1 MAIEQLLTTD
11 GILDYPDADNP
22 SKGTTEQQFQE
33 WLKNQNNV
41 LSDVVKSTIWQPNT
55 SYSDGQIIGSPNMTP
70 NVVAKVTTG
79 GITASTEPAWG
90 DVGESLNDGTVSYI
104 LVPQTITSASMDDIT
119 EGTDK
124 YKAITPAV
132 MAQLLKDIYKQAKLD
147 AHPVGS
153 IYESTSDQSP
163 ADLFGGTWEAMDPGR
178 VLVSAGTTSTGT
190 VYNAGDKGGEEAT
203 GLEIKNLPPHSF
215 SGTTSD
221 GGLHNHSGR
230 FQWVGSSGSDKIPVY
245 TSGDYDYTDSG
256 TTSNHINY
264 AGNHHHT
271 FTTNTLGSGVA
282 HNNMQ
287 PYEVVYRWKR
297 TA

>member
-33 WLKNQNNV
+33 WLKNQNHV
-41 LSDVVKSTIWQPNT
+41 LGDVVKSTIWQPNT
-55 SYSDGQIIGSPNMTP
+55 SYTEGQVIGSPNMTP

-79 GITASTEPAWG
+79 GITGSSEPVWG
-90 DVGESLNDGTVSYI
+90 AVGESLNDGTVSYV
-104 LVPQTITSASMDDIT
+104 LVPQTITSASMDDVAA
-119 EGTDK
+119 GTDK

-178 VLVSAGTTSTGT
+178 VLVSAGTASTGT
-190 VYNAGDKGGEEAT
+190 VYNAGDKGGEEAHKLT
-203 GLEIKNLPPHSF
+203 ESELPRVTVTST
-215 SGTTSD
+215 GTTTSAGAHKHDIKSPAGKADD
-221 GGLHNHSGR
+221 GNWLGR
-230 FQWVGSSGSDKIPVY
+230 GYIWDKVQIYSTETAGEHQHGVTVSGSF
-245 TSGDYDYTDSG
+245 G
-256 TTSNHINY
+256 
-264 AGNHHHT
+264 GNQT
-271 FTTNTLGSGVA
+271 

-287 PYEVVYRWKR
+287 PFEVVYRWKR

>member
-11 GILDYPDADNP
+11 GILDYLDADNP

-33 WLKNQNNV
+33 WLKNQNHV
-41 LSDVVKSTIWQPNT
+41 LGDVVKSTIWQP
-55 SYSDGQIIGSPNMTP
+55 SAAYVAGQIIGSPNMTP

-79 GITASTEPAWG
+79 GITASSEPVWG

-163 ADLFGGTWEAMDPGR
+163 ADLFGGTWEAMDPGS
-178 VLVSAGTTSTGT
+178 VLVSAGTASTGT
-190 VYNAGDKGGEEAT
+190 VYNSGDKGGEEAT
-203 GLEIKNLPPHSF
+203 GLSIANLPPHNF
-215 SGTTSD
+215 SGTTSTA
-221 GGLHNHSGR
+221 GEHSHNITAGQS
-230 FQWVGSSGSDKIPVY
+230 WSSGSSPRRIVY
-245 TSGDYDYTDSG
+245 RDNVGVMNFSVDA
-256 TTSNHINY
+256 
-264 AGNHHHT
+264 AGAHNHT
-271 FTTNTLGSGVA
+271 FTTNTLGSGVK

-287 PYEVVYRWKR
+287 PFEVVHRWKR

>member
-33 WLKNQNNV
+33 WLKNQNHV
-41 LSDVVKSTIWQPNT
+41 LGDVVKSTIWQP
-55 SYSDGQIIGSPNMTP
+55 SAAYVAGQIIGSPNMTP

-79 GITASTEPAWG
+79 GITSSTEPVWG
-90 DVGESLNDGTVSYI
+90 NVGESLNDGTVSYI
-104 LVPQTITSASMDDIT
+104 LVPQTITSASIDDIT

-178 VLVSAGTTSTGT
+178 VLVSAGTASTGT
-190 VYNAGDKGGEEAT
+190 VYNAGDKGGEENHKLT
-203 GLEIKNLPPHSF
+203 ESENGPHSH
-215 SGTTSD
+215 SASCSTAGN
-221 GGLHNHSGR
+221 HNHVVYGSDDNGGSVGFDTQGNAYMQSQIAYPSSYSGNHSHNITI
-230 FQWVGSSGSDKIPVY
+230 GSSGNGAP
-245 TSGDYDYTDSG
+245 
-256 TTSNHINY
+256 
-264 AGNHHHT
+264 
-271 FTTNTLGSGVA
+271 
-282 HNNMQ
+282 HNNM
-287 PYEVVYRWKR
+287 PPFEVVYRWER

>member
-33 WLKNQNNV
+33 WLKNQNHV
-41 LSDVVKSTIWQPNT
+41 LGDVVKSTIWQPST
-55 SYSDGQIIGSPNMTP
+55 PYTEGQVIGSPNMTP

-79 GITASTEPAWG
+79 GITSSSEPVWG

-178 VLVSAGTTSTGT
+178 VLVSAGTASTGT
-190 VYNAGDKGGEEAT
+190 VYNAGDKGGEEKHQLT
-203 GLEIKNLPPHSF
+203 ESELPVTKITV
-215 SGTTSD
+215 SGTTEEAGYHRHSIITKANEAKSTSPQPAFGDD
-221 GGLHNHSGR
+221 GDK
-230 FQWVGSSGSDKIPVY
+230 VGY
-245 TSGDYDYTDSG
+245 TNYD
-256 TTSNHINY
+256 
-264 AGNHHHT
+264 GNHAHK
-271 FTTNTLGSGVA
+271 FSGVGQFGGGIA
-282 HNNMQ
+282 HDNMA
-287 PYEVVYRWKR
+287 PFEVVYRWKR

>member
-33 WLKNQNNV
+33 WLKNQNHV
-41 LSDVVKSTIWQPNT
+41 LGDVVKSTIWQP
-55 SYSDGQIIGSPNMTP
+55 SAAYVAGQIIGSPNMTP

-79 GITASTEPAWG
+79 GITASSEPVWG

-132 MAQLLKDIYKQAKLD
+132 MAQLLKNIYKQAKLD

-178 VLVSAGTTSTGT
+178 VLVSAGTASTGT
-190 VYNAGDKGGEEAT
+190 VYTAGDKGGEENHKLT
-203 GLEIKNLPPHSF
+203 ESENGPHAHSA
-215 SGTTSD
+215 SCSTD
-221 GGLHNHSGR
+221 GNHNHVVYGSDDNRGSCGFDTQGNAYMQSQIAYPSSYSGNHSHSITI
-230 FQWVGSSGSDKIPVY
+230 GSSGNGAP
-245 TSGDYDYTDSG
+245 
-256 TTSNHINY
+256 
-264 AGNHHHT
+264 
-271 FTTNTLGSGVA
+271 
-282 HNNMQ
+282 HNNM
-287 PYEVVYRWKR
+287 PPFEVVYRWKR

>member
-33 WLKNQNNV
+33 WLKNQNHV
-41 LSDVVKSTIWQPNT
+41 LGDVVKSTIWQPNT
-55 SYSDGQIIGSPNMTP
+55 SYADGQVIGSPNMTP
-70 NVVAKVTTG
+70 NVVAKVTTR
-79 GITASTEPAWG
+79 GITGSSEPVWG
-90 DVGESLNDGTVSYI
+90 AVGESLNDGTVSYI
-104 LVPQTITSASMDDIT
+104 LVPQTITSASVDDIT
-119 EGTDK
+119 TGTDK
-124 YKAITPAV
+124 YKAVTPAV

-178 VLVSAGTTSTGT
+178 VLVSAGTASTGT
-190 VYNAGDKGGEEAT
+190 VYNAGDKGGEEKHQLT
-203 GLEIKNLPPHSF
+203 ESELPRVTVTST
-215 SGTTSD
+215 GTTTSAGAHKHDIKSPAGKADD
-221 GGLHNHSGR
+221 GNWLGR
-230 FQWVGSSGSDKIPVY
+230 GYIWDKVQIYSTETAGEHQHGVTVSGSF
-245 TSGDYDYTDSG
+245 G
-256 TTSNHINY
+256 
-264 AGNHHHT
+264 GNQT
-271 FTTNTLGSGVA
+271 

-287 PYEVVYRWKR
+287 PFEVVYRWKR

>member
-33 WLKNQNNV
+33 WLKNQNHV
-41 LSDVVKSTIWQPNT
+41 LGDVVKSTIWQPNT
-55 SYSDGQIIGSPNMTP
+55 SYTEGQVIGSPNMTP

-79 GITASTEPAWG
+79 GITGSSEPVWG
-90 DVGESLNDGTVSYI
+90 AVGESLNDGTVSYV
-104 LVPQTITSASMDDIT
+104 LVPQTITSASMDDVAA
-119 EGTDK
+119 GTDQ
-124 YKAITPAV
+124 YKAIAPAV

-178 VLVSAGTTSTGT
+178 VLVSAGTASTGT
-190 VYNAGDKGGEEAT
+190 VYNAGDKGGEEKHQLT
-203 GLEIKNLPPHSF
+203 ESELPRVTVTST
-215 SGTTSD
+215 GTTTSAGAHKHDIKSPAGKADD
-221 GGLHNHSGR
+221 GNWLGR
-230 FQWVGSSGSDKIPVY
+230 GYIWDKVQIYSTETAGEHQHGVTVSGSF
-245 TSGDYDYTDSG
+245 G
-256 TTSNHINY
+256 
-264 AGNHHHT
+264 GNQT
-271 FTTNTLGSGVA
+271 

-287 PYEVVYRWKR
+287 PFEVVYRWKR

>member
-33 WLKNQNNV
+33 WLKNQNHV
-41 LSDVVKSTIWQPNT
+41 LGDVVKSTIWQPSVT
-55 SYSDGQIIGSPNMTP
+55 YVAGQIIGSPNMTP

-79 GITASTEPAWG
+79 GITASTEPVWG
-90 DVGESLNDGTVSYI
+90 AVGESLNDGTVSYV
-104 LVPQTITSASMDDIT
+104 LVPQTIISASMDDIT

-163 ADLFGGTWEAMDPGR
+163 ADLFGGTWEAMEAGR
-178 VLVSAGTTSTGT
+178 VLVSAGTASTGT
-190 VYNAGDKGGEEAT
+190 VYNAGDKGGEESHQLTESENGPHDHDAT
-203 GLEIKNLPPHSF
+203 CSES
-215 SGTTSD
+215 
-221 GGLHNHSGR
+221 GLHNHT
-230 FQWVGSSGSDKIPVY
+230 FPLFVGGGDDHAGVTSNSY
-245 TSGDYDYTDSG
+245 TANPKGNG
-256 TTSNHINY
+256 TTND
-264 AGNHHHT
+264 AGSHAHEIT
-271 FTTNTLGSGVA
+271 IGVSGKGA
-282 HNNMQ
+282 PHNNMQ
-287 PYEVVYRWKR
+287 PFEVIYRWQR

>member
-33 WLKNQNNV
+33 WLKNQNHV
-41 LSDVVKSTIWQPNT
+41 LGDVVKSTIWQPNT
-55 SYSDGQIIGSPNMTP
+55 SYTEGQVIGSPNMTP

-79 GITASTEPAWG
+79 GITGSSEPVWG
-90 DVGESLNDGTVSYI
+90 AVGESLNDGTVSYV
-104 LVPQTITSASMDDIT
+104 LVPQTITSASMDDVAA
-119 EGTDK
+119 GTDQ

-178 VLVSAGTTSTGT
+178 VLVSAGTASTGT
-190 VYNAGDKGGEEAT
+190 VYNAGDKGGEEKHQLT
-203 GLEIKNLPPHSF
+203 ESELPRVTVTST
-215 SGTTSD
+215 GTTTSAGAHKHDIKSPAGKADD
-221 GGLHNHSGR
+221 GNWLGR
-230 FQWVGSSGSDKIPVY
+230 GYIWDKVQIYSTETAGEHQHGVTVSGSF
-245 TSGDYDYTDSG
+245 G
-256 TTSNHINY
+256 
-264 AGNHHHT
+264 GNQT
-271 FTTNTLGSGVA
+271 

-287 PYEVVYRWKR
+287 PFEVVYRWKR

>member
-33 WLKNQNNV
+33 WLKNQNHV
-41 LSDVVKSTIWQPNT
+41 LGDVVKSTIWQP
-55 SYSDGQIIGSPNMTP
+55 SAAYVAGQIIGSPNMTP

-79 GITASTEPAWG
+79 GITASSEPVWG

-104 LVPQTITSASMDDIT
+104 LVPQTITSASIDDVSA
-119 EGTDK
+119 GTDQ

-178 VLVSAGTTSTGT
+178 VLVSAGTADTGT
-190 VYNAGDKGGEEAT
+190 VYSTGDKGGEEAT
-203 GLEIKNLPPHSF
+203 GLEIENLPPHSF
-215 SGTTSD
+215 SGTTSRAGRHAHGFRGVQN
-221 GGLHNHSGR
+221 GGNDER
-230 FQWVGSSGSDKIPVY
+230 TTRYED
-245 TSGDYDYTDSG
+245 TDDYSRTRAWLQSNTTDVEG
-256 TTSNHINY
+256 EHD
-264 AGNHHHT
+264 HT

-297 TA
+297 IA

>member
-33 WLKNQNNV
+33 WLKNQNHV
-41 LSDVVKSTIWQPNT
+41 LGDVVKSTIWQPNT
-55 SYSDGQIIGSPNMTP
+55 SYTEGQVIGSPNMTP

-79 GITASTEPAWG
+79 GITGSSEPVWG
-90 DVGESLNDGTVSYI
+90 AVGESLNDGTVSYV
-104 LVPQTITSASMDDIT
+104 LVPQTITSASMDDVAA
-119 EGTDK
+119 GTDQ

-178 VLVSAGTTSTGT
+178 VLVSAGTASTGT
-190 VYNAGDKGGEEAT
+190 VYNAGDKGGEEKHQLT
-203 GLEIKNLPPHSF
+203 ESELPRVTVTST
-215 SGTTSD
+215 GTTTSAGAHKHDIKSPAGKADD
-221 GGLHNHSGR
+221 GNWLGR
-230 FQWVGSSGSDKIPVY
+230 GYIWDKVQIYSTETAGGHQHGVTVSGSF
-245 TSGDYDYTDSG
+245 G
-256 TTSNHINY
+256 
-264 AGNHHHT
+264 GNQT
-271 FTTNTLGSGVA
+271 

-287 PYEVVYRWKR
+287 PFEVVYRWKR

>member
-33 WLKNQNNV
+33 WLKNQNHV
-41 LSDVVKSTIWQPNT
+41 LGDVVKSTIWQP
-55 SYSDGQIIGSPNMTP
+55 SAAYVAGQIIGSPNMTP

-79 GITASTEPAWG
+79 GITASSEPVWG

-104 LVPQTITSASMDDIT
+104 LVPQTITSASVDDVAA
-119 EGTDK
+119 GTDK

-147 AHPVGS
+147 THPVGS

-178 VLVSAGTTSTGT
+178 VLVSAGTASTGT
-190 VYNAGDKGGEEAT
+190 VYNAGDKGGEEAHKLT
-203 GLEIKNLPPHSF
+203 ESELPRVTVTSKGTTTTAGAHKHDIKSPAGKADDGQGIGRGYIWDKVQTYSTETAGLHAHDVTVSGSFGGGQPHNNLPPYQ
-215 SGTTSD
+215 T
-221 GGLHNHSGR
+221 
-230 FQWVGSSGSDKIPVY
+230 
-245 TSGDYDYTDSG
+245 
-256 TTSNHINY
+256 
-264 AGNHHHT
+264 
-271 FTTNTLGSGVA
+271 
-282 HNNMQ
+282 
-287 PYEVVYRWKR
+287 VYRWFR

>member
-33 WLKNQNNV
+33 WLKNQNHV
-41 LSDVVKSTIWQPNT
+41 LGDVVKSTIWQPNT
-55 SYSDGQIIGSPNMTP
+55 PYTGGQVIGSPNMTP

-79 GITASTEPAWG
+79 GITASSEPVWG

-104 LVPQTITSASMDDIT
+104 LVPQTITSASMDDVAA
-119 EGTDK
+119 GTDK

-178 VLVSAGTTSTGT
+178 VLVSAGTASTGT
-190 VYNAGDKGGEEAT
+190 VYKAGDKGGEENHKLT
-203 GLEIKNLPPHSF
+203 ESELPAHVH
-215 SGTTSD
+215 SGTTNAD
-221 GGLHNHSGR
+221 GNHSHSYTCSYATGR
-230 FQWVGSSGSDKIPVY
+230 EWNQGSLLSAINDQGSSKTI
-245 TSGDYDYTDSG
+245 
-256 TTSNHINY
+256 TTAV
-264 AGNHHHT
+264 AGNHTHT
-271 FTTNTLGSGVA
+271 FTTDSTGEGIP
-282 HNNMQ
+282 HNNLQ

>member
-33 WLKNQNNV
+33 WLKNQNHV
-41 LSDVVKSTIWQPNT
+41 LRDVVKSTIWQPNT
-55 SYSDGQIIGSPNMTP
+55 SYTEGQVIGSPNMTP

-79 GITASTEPAWG
+79 GITGSSEPVWG
-90 DVGESLNDGTVSYI
+90 AVGESLNDGTVSYV
-104 LVPQTITSASMDDIT
+104 LVPQTITSASMDDVAA
-119 EGTDK
+119 GTDQ

-178 VLVSAGTTSTGT
+178 VLVSAGTASTGT
-190 VYNAGDKGGEEAT
+190 VYNAGDKGGEEKHQLT
-203 GLEIKNLPPHSF
+203 ESELPRVTVTST
-215 SGTTSD
+215 GTTTSAGAHKHDIKSPAGKADD
-221 GGLHNHSGR
+221 GNWLGR
-230 FQWVGSSGSDKIPVY
+230 GYIWDKVQIYSTETAGEHQHGVTVSGSF
-245 TSGDYDYTDSG
+245 G
-256 TTSNHINY
+256 
-264 AGNHHHT
+264 GNQT
-271 FTTNTLGSGVA
+271 

-287 PYEVVYRWKR
+287 PFEVVYRWKR

>member
-33 WLKNQNNV
+33 WLKNQNHV
-41 LSDVVKSTIWQPNT
+41 LRDVVKSTIWQPNT
-55 SYSDGQIIGSPNMTP
+55 SYPDGQVIGSPNMPP

-79 GITASTEPAWG
+79 GITGSSEPVWG
-90 DVGESLNDGTVSYI
+90 TIGESLDDGTVSYI
-104 LVPQTITSASMDDIT
+104 LVPQTIISASMDDIAA
-119 EGTDK
+119 GTDQ

-178 VLVSAGTTSTGT
+178 VLVSAGTASTGT
-190 VYNAGDKGGEEAT
+190 VYNAGDKGGEEKHQLTESELPRVTVTSKGMTDSA
-203 GLEIKNLPPHSF
+203 GSHKHDIKSPAGKADDGNGIGRGYIWDKVQVYSTETAGDHKHGVTVSGSFGGNQPHS
-215 SGTTSD
+215 
-221 GGLHNHSGR
+221 
-230 FQWVGSSGSDKIPVY
+230 
-245 TSGDYDYTDSG
+245 
-256 TTSNHINY
+256 
-264 AGNHHHT
+264 
-271 FTTNTLGSGVA
+271 
-282 HNNMQ
+282 NMQ
-287 PYEVVYRWKR
+287 PFETVYRWKR

>member
-33 WLKNQNNV
+33 WLKNQNHV
-41 LSDVVKSTIWQPNT
+41 LGDVVKSTIWQPNT
-55 SYSDGQIIGSPNMTP
+55 SYTEGQVIGSPNMTP

-79 GITASTEPAWG
+79 GITGSSEPVWG
-90 DVGESLNDGTVSYI
+90 AVGESLNDGTVSYV
-104 LVPQTITSASMDDIT
+104 LVPQTITSASMDDVT
-119 EGTDK
+119 AGTDK

-178 VLVSAGTTSTGT
+178 VLVSAGTASTGT
-190 VYNAGDKGGEEAT
+190 VYNAGDKGGEEKHQLT
-203 GLEIKNLPPHSF
+203 ESELPRVTVTST
-215 SGTTSD
+215 GTTTSAGAHKHDIKSPAGKADD
-221 GGLHNHSGR
+221 GNWLGR
-230 FQWVGSSGSDKIPVY
+230 GYIWDKAQIYSTETAGEHQHGVTVSGSF
-245 TSGDYDYTDSG
+245 G
-256 TTSNHINY
+256 
-264 AGNHHHT
+264 GNQT
-271 FTTNTLGSGVA
+271 

-287 PYEVVYRWKR
+287 PFEVVYRWKR

>member
-33 WLKNQNNV
+33 WLKNQNHV
-41 LSDVVKSTIWQPNT
+41 LGDVVKSTIWQPNT
-55 SYSDGQIIGSPNMTP
+55 SYTEGQIIGSPNMTP

-79 GITASTEPAWG
+79 GITSSSEPVWG

-104 LVPQTITSASMDDIT
+104 LVPQTITSASIDDIT

-163 ADLFGGTWEAMDPGR
+163 ADIFGGTWEAMDPGR
-178 VLVSAGTTSTGT
+178 VLVSAGTASTGT
-190 VYNAGDKGGEEAT
+190 VYNAGDKGGEEST
-203 GLEIKNLPPHSF
+203 GLEIKHLPPHSF
-215 SGTTSD
+215 TGTTSD
-221 GGLHNHSGR
+221 DGEHKHDTPHGAS
-230 FQWVGSSGSDKIPVY
+230 WSSGNGFYPAYRDNVDLKTFP
-245 TSGDYDYTDSG
+245 TGK
-256 TTSNHINY
+256 
-264 AGNHHHT
+264 AGLHHHT
-271 FTTNTLGSGVA
+271 FTTNTLGSGVK

-287 PYEVVYRWKR
+287 PFEVIYRWQR

>member
-33 WLKNQNNV
+33 WLKNQNHV
-41 LSDVVKSTIWQPNT
+41 LGDVVKSTIWQPNT

-178 VLVSAGTTSTGT
+178 VLVSAGTASTGT
-190 VYNAGDKGGEEAT
+190 VYNAGDKGGEEKHQLT
-203 GLEIKNLPPHSF
+203 ESELPRVTVTST
-215 SGTTSD
+215 GTTTSAGAHKHDIKSPAGKADD
-221 GGLHNHSGR
+221 GNWLGR
-230 FQWVGSSGSDKIPVY
+230 GYIWDKVQIYSTETAGEHQHGVTVSGSF
-245 TSGDYDYTDSG
+245 G
-256 TTSNHINY
+256 
-264 AGNHHHT
+264 GNQT
-271 FTTNTLGSGVA
+271 

-287 PYEVVYRWKR
+287 PFEVVYRWKR

>member
-11 GILDYPDADNP
+11 GILDYPDASDA

-33 WLKNQNNV
+33 WLKNQNHV
-41 LSDVVKSTIWQPNT
+41 LGDVVKSTIWQPST
-55 SYSDGQIIGSPNMTP
+55 AYEAGQIIGSPNMTP

-79 GITASTEPAWG
+79 GITGSFEPVWG
-90 DVGESLNDGTVSYI
+90 DVGESLNDGTVSYV
-104 LVPQTITSASMDDIT
+104 LVPQTITSASMDDVAA
-119 EGTDK
+119 GTDK

-178 VLVSAGTTSTGT
+178 VLVSAGTASTGT
-190 VYNAGDKGGEEAT
+190 VYNAGDKGGEEAHKLT
-203 GLEIKNLPPHSF
+203 ESELPRVTVTPK
-215 SGTTSD
+215 GTTDSAGSHKHDIKSPAGKADD
-221 GGLHNHSGR
+221 GNWLGR
-230 FQWVGSSGSDKIPVY
+230 GYIWDKVQIYSTEESGSHKHGV
-245 TSGDYDYTDSG
+245 TVSGSFGDGQS
-256 TTSNHINY
+256 
-264 AGNHHHT
+264 
-271 FTTNTLGSGVA
+271 

-287 PYEVVYRWKR
+287 PFETVYRWKR

>member
-33 WLKNQNNV
+33 WLKNQNHV
-41 LSDVVKSTIWQPNT
+41 LRDVVKSTIWQPNT
-55 SYSDGQIIGSPNMTP
+55 SYADGQVIGSPNMTP
-70 NVVAKVTTG
+70 NVVAKVTTR
-79 GITASTEPAWG
+79 GITGSSEPVWG
-90 DVGESLNDGTVSYI
+90 AVGESLNDGTVSYI

-119 EGTDK
+119 EGTEK

-178 VLVSAGTTSTGT
+178 VLVSAGTASTGT
-190 VYNAGDKGGEEAT
+190 VYNADDKGGEEKHQLT
-203 GLEIKNLPPHSF
+203 ESELPRVTVTST
-215 SGTTSD
+215 GTTTSAGAHKHDIKSPAGKADD
-221 GGLHNHSGR
+221 GNWLGR
-230 FQWVGSSGSDKIPVY
+230 GYIWDKVQIYSTETAGEHQHGVTVSGSF
-245 TSGDYDYTDSG
+245 G
-256 TTSNHINY
+256 
-264 AGNHHHT
+264 GNQT
-271 FTTNTLGSGVA
+271 

-287 PYEVVYRWKR
+287 PFEVVYRWKR